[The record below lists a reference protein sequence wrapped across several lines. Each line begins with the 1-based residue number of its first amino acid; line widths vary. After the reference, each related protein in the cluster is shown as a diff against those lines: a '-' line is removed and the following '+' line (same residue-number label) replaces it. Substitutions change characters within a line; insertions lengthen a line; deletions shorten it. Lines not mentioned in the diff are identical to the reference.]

1 MALYLHRLKSAFLN
15 LAHLYLGGVA
25 FVILVV
31 DRNRLVVRDFRLV
44 ILDGGKL
51 LAGTGLTFCDA
62 VTVIRVVFAFHDEV
76 FAAALLSGK
85 LEAHL
90 EEIDRSAEDMFL
102 LLVDQMAACEGVT
115 EELKAQNQMLWAQ
128 RMNGIRD
135 RATET
140 VNHDLIFA

>member
-1 MALYLHRLKSAFLN
+1 MKQQIYDKENGLWYELLGDYYLPCLTVPEQRPLGIWGQRRRRYLLK
-15 LAHLYLGGVA
+15 
-25 FVILVV
+25 
-31 DRNRLVVRDFRLV
+31 NRET
-44 ILDGGKL
+44 IY
-51 LAGTGLTFCDA
+51 TGL
-62 VTVIRVVFAFHDEV
+62 
-76 FAAALLSGK
+76 LLSGK

-102 LLVDQMAACEGVT
+102 LLVDQMAVCEGVT

>member
-1 MALYLHRLKSAFLN
+1 MKQQIYDKENGLWYELLGDYYLPCLTVPEQRPLGIWGQRRRRYLLK
-15 LAHLYLGGVA
+15 
-25 FVILVV
+25 
-31 DRNRLVVRDFRLV
+31 NRET
-44 ILDGGKL
+44 IY
-51 LAGTGLTFCDA
+51 TGL
-62 VTVIRVVFAFHDEV
+62 
-76 FAAALLSGK
+76 LLSGK

-102 LLVDQMAACEGVT
+102 LLVDQMAVCEGVT
-115 EELKAQNQMLWAQ
+115 EEFKAQNQMLWAQ

>member
-1 MALYLHRLKSAFLN
+1 MERFVHDEANGLDYELVGDYYLPCLTVPEQRPLGIWGQRRRRYLLK
-15 LAHLYLGGVA
+15 
-25 FVILVV
+25 
-31 DRNRLVVRDFRLV
+31 NRET
-44 ILDGGKL
+44 IY
-51 LAGTGLTFCDA
+51 TGL
-62 VTVIRVVFAFHDEV
+62 
-76 FAAALLSGK
+76 LLSGK

-115 EELKAQNQMLWAQ
+115 EDLKAQNQMLWAQ

>member
-1 MALYLHRLKSAFLN
+1 MKQQIYDKENGLWYELLGDYYLPCLTVPEQRPLGIWGQRRRRYLLK
-15 LAHLYLGGVA
+15 
-25 FVILVV
+25 
-31 DRNRLVVRDFRLV
+31 NRKT
-44 ILDGGKL
+44 IY
-51 LAGTGLTFCDA
+51 TGL
-62 VTVIRVVFAFHDEV
+62 
-76 FAAALLSGK
+76 LLSGK

-140 VNHDLIFA
+140 VNHDLIFV

>member
-1 MALYLHRLKSAFLN
+1 MKQQIYDKENGLWYELLGDYYLPCLTVPEQRPLGIWGQRRRRYLLKIRETI
-15 LAHLYLGGVA
+15 Y
-25 FVILVV
+25 
-31 DRNRLVVRDFRLV
+31 
-44 ILDGGKL
+44 
-51 LAGTGLTFCDA
+51 TGL
-62 VTVIRVVFAFHDEV
+62 
-76 FAAALLSGK
+76 LLSGK

-102 LLVDQMAACEGVT
+102 LLVDQMAVCEGVT

>member
-1 MALYLHRLKSAFLN
+1 MKQQIYDKENELWYELLGDYYLPCLTVPEQRPLGIWGQRRRRYLLK
-15 LAHLYLGGVA
+15 
-25 FVILVV
+25 
-31 DRNRLVVRDFRLV
+31 NRET
-44 ILDGGKL
+44 IY
-51 LAGTGLTFCDA
+51 TGL
-62 VTVIRVVFAFHDEV
+62 
-76 FAAALLSGK
+76 LLSGK

>member
-1 MALYLHRLKSAFLN
+1 MKQQIYDKENGLWYELLGDYYLPCLTVPEQRPLGIWGQRRRRYLLK
-15 LAHLYLGGVA
+15 
-25 FVILVV
+25 
-31 DRNRLVVRDFRLV
+31 NRET
-44 ILDGGKL
+44 IY
-51 LAGTGLTFCDA
+51 TGL
-62 VTVIRVVFAFHDEV
+62 
-76 FAAALLSGK
+76 LLSGK

-135 RATET
+135 GATET

>member
-1 MALYLHRLKSAFLN
+1 MKQQIYDKKNGLWYELLGDYYLPCLTVPEQRPLGIWGQRRRRYLLK
-15 LAHLYLGGVA
+15 
-25 FVILVV
+25 
-31 DRNRLVVRDFRLV
+31 NRKN
-44 ILDGGKL
+44 IY
-51 LAGTGLTFCDA
+51 TGL
-62 VTVIRVVFAFHDEV
+62 
-76 FAAALLSGK
+76 LLSGK